1 MTDAT
6 VVNQDDF
13 SGKYL
18 TFWLKEEL
26 YGISVGSILQ
36 IIAIP
41 QITPIPKTPE
51 FVRGVINLRGKIIP
65 VIDLRLKFNLE
76 KQEYDAR
83 TSIIVIKSIVNQ
95 AEVYIGIIVD
105 TVLEVIDIAPGQ
117 IEDRPSFG
125 VDMDMDYIK
134 AMAKVDE
141 RVITLL
147 DIDHVISKDD
157 LIQINKS
164 NKQAAG

>member
-1 MTDAT
+1 
-6 VVNQDDF
+6 
-13 SGKYL
+13 
-18 TFWLKEEL
+18 
-26 YGISVGSILQ
+26 
-36 IIAIP
+36 
-41 QITPIPKTPE
+41 
-51 FVRGVINLRGKIIP
+51 
-65 VIDLRLKFNLE
+65 IDLRLKFNLE

>member
-1 MTDAT
+1 MAEVS
-6 VVNQDDF
+6 VVNQDEF

-83 TSIIVIKSIVNQ
+83 TSIIVIKSVVNQ

-105 TVLEVIDIAPGQ
+105 TVLEVIDIATGQ

-141 RVITLL
+141 KVITLL
-147 DIDHVISKDD
+147 NIDNIVTKND
-157 LIQINKS
+157 LILVNKAE
-164 NKQAAG
+164 NQATG